1 MVPPVGTGPT
11 VCTGVLLVPHDEV
24 GDTYNVAAYGGVPP
38 LHVAWNVT
46 LCPASRACAGDGD
59 RVGVDKDPPP
69 TVTRSH
75 TEPIDDGVGVAP
87 SVTT

>member
-1 MVPPVGTGPT
+1 MLP
-11 VCTGVLLVPHDEV
+11 VPHDKV
-24 GDTYNVAAYGGVPP
+24 GDTYNVAVNGVVPP

-46 LCPASRACAGDGD
+46 LCPASIVCGADGAS
-59 RVGVDKDPPP
+59 VGVVRAEF

-75 TEPIDDGVGVAP
+75 TEPTDDGVGAAP